1 MIVLNAQNLTLSFGE
16 EIVFS
21 SLSFDVKDGEKVG
34 LVGVNG
40 AGKTSLFKIITGE
53 YTADSGAV
61 FVSSDTKIGYMQQH
75 TCTVAG
81 RSVYDELISV
91 FDYLQ
96 KIEQDLQ
103 KVNSNLEQGIDI
115 DKNILLQS
123 ELQESYERL
132 GGLTYKS
139 RARSALIGL
148 GFTEKEFSLSTQKLS
163 GGQRSKLTLAKLLLS
178 NSDILLLDEPTNH
191 LDISSVEW
199 LEDFILGF
207 KGSAIVISHDRYFLD
222 RITNKTVQIE
232 NGKGYSFTGNYSDF
246 LIKKESMQ
254 RAIEDKYR
262 SDMQEIQ
269 RIEGIVAQQRQWNRE
284 RNIKTAESKL
294 KQIERIKQQ
303 LVVPD
308 SAVEKIRFDFS
319 VKTESGNDVLKCN
332 DLSKSFFNKKLFDSV
347 SFDIKK
353 GERVFLLGDN
363 GCGKTTLFR
372 IIMGEIA
379 ADSGSIN
386 FGENLTKG
394 YYEQIKKI
402 PTDSRTVIDDVWNKF
417 PSMPQTQLRNAL
429 AAFLFKGD
437 DVFKSL
443 SDCSGGEIARVQL
456 LKLMLGG
463 FNFLLLDEPTNH
475 LDAFSREALENTL
488 KSFEGTLLVIS
499 HDRYFINK
507 LATRVLVLT
516 KDGVEEYA
524 GNYDYYLSH
533 KKEPTAKADTESV
546 KPQGEKVNSYK
557 LKKEQASNLR
567 KLKTKLKNTEA
578 QIEELE
584 IKIESAQQ
592 SLQSPE
598 IQSDY
603 QMLLETTDAL
613 QQLNKEHDDLYAEWE
628 KIQLQIDEY
637 ESNSVV

>member
-1 MIVLNAQNLTLSFGE
+1 MIVLSAQNLTLSFGE
-16 EIVFS
+16 ETVFS
-21 SLSFDVKDGEKVG
+21 SLSFDVQNGEKVG

-53 YTADSGAV
+53 YTPDSGAV

-96 KIEQDLQ
+96 KIEQDLH
-103 KVNSNLEQGIDI
+103 KVNILLEQGIDI
-115 DKNILLQS
+115 DTNIILQS

-148 GFTEKEFSLSTQKLS
+148 GFTEKEFSLSTQSLS

-207 KGSAIVISHDRYFLD
+207 RGSVIVISHDRYFLD

-232 NGKGYSFTGNYSDF
+232 NGKCYSFTGNYSDF

-262 SDMQEIQ
+262 SDMQEIR

-308 SAVEKIRFDFS
+308 SAVEKIKFDFS
-319 VKTESGNDVLKCN
+319 VKTESGNDVLKCS
-332 DLSKSFFNKKLFDSV
+332 DLSKSFLNKMLFDSV

-379 ADSGSIN
+379 ADSGSII

-402 PTDSRTVIDDVWNKF
+402 PADSRTVIDDVWNKF
-417 PSMPQTQLRNAL
+417 PSMPQTKLRNAL
-429 AAFLFKGD
+429 AAFLFKGE

-443 SDCSGGEIARVQL
+443 SDCSGGEIARVEL

-475 LDAFSREALENTL
+475 LDAFSREALEITL
-488 KSFEGTLLVIS
+488 KSFEGTLFVIS

-516 KDGVEEYA
+516 KDGVEEYL
-524 GNYDYYLSH
+524 GNYDYYLAH
-533 KKEPTAKADTESV
+533 KKEPVVKADASQV
-546 KPQGEKVNSYK
+546 KNQSEKVNSYK

-567 KLKTKLKNTEA
+567 KLKTKLKNTEE

-584 IKIESAQQ
+584 IEIESAQQ
-592 SLQSPE
+592 ALQSPE

-603 QMLLETTDAL
+603 QKLIETTDAL
-613 QQLNKEHDDLYAEWE
+613 EKLNAAHDALYVEWE
-628 KIQLQIDEY
+628 QLQIEVDEY
-637 ESNSVV
+637 ESNVVV

>member
-1 MIVLNAQNLTLSFGE
+1 MIVLSAQNLTLSFGE
-16 EIVFS
+16 ETVFS
-21 SLSFDVKDGEKVG
+21 SLSFDVKSGEKVG

-53 YTADSGAV
+53 YTPDSGAV

-75 TCTVAG
+75 TCTIAG

-96 KIEQDLQ
+96 KIEQDIN
-103 KVNSNLEQGIDI
+103 KVNLNLEQGIDI

-123 ELQESYERL
+123 ELQESYERF

-139 RARSALIGL
+139 RARSALLGL

-178 NSDILLLDEPTNH
+178 DSDILLLDEPTNH

-207 KGSAIVISHDRYFLD
+207 KGSVIVISHDRYFLD

-232 NGKGYSFTGNYSDF
+232 NGKCYSFTGNYSDF

-262 SDMQEIQ
+262 SDMQEIH
-269 RIEGIVAQQRQWNRE
+269 RIEGIVAQQRQWNKE

-308 SAVEKIRFDFS
+308 SAVEKIKFDFTP
-319 VKTESGNDVLKCN
+319 KMQSGNDVLKCTG
-332 DLSKSFFNKKLFDSV
+332 LSKSFLNKKLFDGV
-347 SFDIKK
+347 GFDIKK

-379 ADSGSIN
+379 ADSGSII

-402 PTDSRTVIDDVWNKF
+402 PTDNRTVIDDVWNKF

-443 SDCSGGEIARVQL
+443 SDCSGGEIARVEL

-488 KSFEGTLLVIS
+488 RDFEGTLFVIS

-507 LATRVLVLT
+507 LATRVFVLT
-516 KDGVEEYA
+516 KDGVEEYI

-533 KKEPTAKADTESV
+533 KREQTVSSDTPSI
-546 KPQGEKVNSYK
+546 KPQSEKVNSYK

-567 KLKTKLKNTEA
+567 KLKTKLKNTEE
-578 QIEELE
+578 QIEKLE
-584 IKIESAQQ
+584 IKIEAVQQ
-592 SLQSPE
+592 ELQTPE

-603 QMLLETTDAL
+603 QKLLETTDSL
-613 QQLNKEHDDLYAEWE
+613 EQLNKAHDALYAEWE
-628 KIQLQIDEY
+628 QIQLEIDEY
-637 ESNSVV
+637 ENSTVF

>member
-1 MIVLNAQNLTLSFGE
+1 MIALSAQNLTLSFGE
-16 EIVFS
+16 ETVFS
-21 SLSFDVKDGEKVG
+21 SLSFDVQNGEKVG

-53 YTADSGAV
+53 YTPDSGAV

-96 KIEQDLQ
+96 KIEQDLH
-103 KVNSNLEQGIDI
+103 KVNILLEQGIDI
-115 DKNILLQS
+115 DTNIILQS

-148 GFTEKEFSLSTQKLS
+148 GFTEKEFSLSTQSLS

-207 KGSAIVISHDRYFLD
+207 RGSVIVISHDRYFLD

-232 NGKGYSFTGNYSDF
+232 NGKCYSFTGNYSDF

-262 SDMQEIQ
+262 SDMQEIR

-308 SAVEKIRFDFS
+308 SAVEKIKFDFS
-319 VKTESGNDVLKCN
+319 VKTESGNDVLKCS
-332 DLSKSFFNKKLFDSV
+332 DLSKSFLNKKLFDSV

-379 ADSGSIN
+379 ADSGSII

-402 PTDSRTVIDDVWNKF
+402 PADSRTVIDDVWNKF
-417 PSMPQTQLRNAL
+417 PSMPQTKLRNAL
-429 AAFLFKGD
+429 AAFLFKGE

-443 SDCSGGEIARVQL
+443 SDCSGGEIARVEL

-488 KSFEGTLLVIS
+488 KSFEGTLFVIS

-516 KDGVEEYA
+516 KDGVEEYL
-524 GNYDYYLSH
+524 GNYDYYLAH
-533 KKEPTAKADTESV
+533 KKEPVVKADASQV
-546 KPQGEKVNSYK
+546 KNQSEKVNSYK

-567 KLKTKLKNTEA
+567 KLKTKLKNTEE

-592 SLQSPE
+592 ALQSPE

-603 QMLLETTDAL
+603 QKLIETTDAL
-613 QQLNKEHDDLYAEWE
+613 EKLNAAHDALYVEWE
-628 KIQLQIDEY
+628 QLQIEVDEY
-637 ESNSVV
+637 ESNAVV

>member
-1 MIVLNAQNLTLSFGE
+1 
-16 EIVFS
+16 
-21 SLSFDVKDGEKVG
+21 
-34 LVGVNG
+34 
-40 AGKTSLFKIITGE
+40 
-53 YTADSGAV
+53 
-61 FVSSDTKIGYMQQH
+61 
-75 TCTVAG
+75 
-81 RSVYDELISV
+81 
-91 FDYLQ
+91 
-96 KIEQDLQ
+96 
-103 KVNSNLEQGIDI
+103 
-115 DKNILLQS
+115 
-123 ELQESYERL
+123 
-132 GGLTYKS
+132 
-139 RARSALIGL
+139 
-148 GFTEKEFSLSTQKLS
+148 
-163 GGQRSKLTLAKLLLS
+163 
-178 NSDILLLDEPTNH
+178 
-191 LDISSVEW
+191 
-199 LEDFILGF
+199 
-207 KGSAIVISHDRYFLD
+207 
-222 RITNKTVQIE
+222 
-232 NGKGYSFTGNYSDF
+232 
-246 LIKKESMQ
+246 
-254 RAIEDKYR
+254 
-262 SDMQEIQ
+262 SDMQEIH
-269 RIEGIVAQQRQWNRE
+269 RIEGIVAQQRQWNKE

-308 SAVEKIRFDFS
+308 SAVEKIQFDFTP
-319 VKTESGNDVLKCN
+319 KMQSGNDVLKCTG
-332 DLSKSFFNKKLFDSV
+332 LSKSFFNKKLFDGV
-347 SFDIKK
+347 GLDIKK

-379 ADSGSIN
+379 ADSGSII

-443 SDCSGGEIARVQL
+443 SDCSGGEIARVEL

-488 KSFEGTLLVIS
+488 KDFEGTLFVIS

-516 KDGVEEYA
+516 KDGVEEYI

-533 KKEPTAKADTESV
+533 KREPTVSSDTSTT

-567 KLKTKLKNTEA
+567 KLKTRLKNTEE

-584 IKIESAQQ
+584 IRIEAVQQ
-592 SLQSPE
+592 ELQSPE

-603 QMLLETTDAL
+603 QMLLDTTDSL
-613 QQLNKEHDDLYAEWE
+613 EQLNKAHDALYAEWE
-628 KIQLQIDEY
+628 QIQLEIEEY
-637 ESNSVV
+637 ESSAVV

>member
-1 MIVLNAQNLTLSFGE
+1 MIVLSAQNLTLSFGE
-16 EIVFS
+16 ETVFS
-21 SLSFDVKDGEKVG
+21 SLSFDVKSGEKVG

-53 YTADSGAV
+53 YTPDSGAV

-91 FDYLQ
+91 FDYIQ
-96 KIEQDLQ
+96 KIEQDLH
-103 KVNSNLEQGIDI
+103 KVNFSLEQGIDI
-115 DKNILLQS
+115 DQNILLQS

-139 RARSALIGL
+139 RARSALLGL

-178 NSDILLLDEPTNH
+178 DSDILLLDEPTNH

-207 KGSAIVISHDRYFLD
+207 KGSIIVISHDRYFLD

-232 NGKGYSFTGNYSDF
+232 NGKCYSFTGNYSDF

-262 SDMQEIQ
+262 SDMQEIH
-269 RIEGIVAQQRQWNRE
+269 RIEGIVTQQRQWNKE

-308 SAVEKIRFDFS
+308 SAVEKIQFDFT
-319 VKTESGNDVLKCN
+319 VKTQSGNDVLKCAS
-332 DLSKSFFNKKLFDSV
+332 LSKSFFNKKLFDGV
-347 SFDIKK
+347 GFDIKK

-379 ADSGSIN
+379 ADSGSII

-443 SDCSGGEIARVQL
+443 SDCSGGEIARVEL

-488 KSFEGTLLVIS
+488 KDFEGTLFVIS

-507 LATRVLVLT
+507 LATRVLILT
-516 KDGVEEYA
+516 KDGVEEYN

-533 KKEPTAKADTESV
+533 KREPTVSSDTPST
-546 KPQGEKVNSYK
+546 KPQSEKVNSYK

-567 KLKTKLKNTEA
+567 KLKTRLKNTEE

-584 IKIESAQQ
+584 IRIEAVQQ
-592 SLQSPE
+592 ELQSPE

-603 QMLLETTDAL
+603 QMLLETTDSL
-613 QQLNKEHDDLYAEWE
+613 EQLNKAHDALYAEWE
-628 KIQLQIDEY
+628 QIQLEIDEY
-637 ESNSVV
+637 ESTTVV